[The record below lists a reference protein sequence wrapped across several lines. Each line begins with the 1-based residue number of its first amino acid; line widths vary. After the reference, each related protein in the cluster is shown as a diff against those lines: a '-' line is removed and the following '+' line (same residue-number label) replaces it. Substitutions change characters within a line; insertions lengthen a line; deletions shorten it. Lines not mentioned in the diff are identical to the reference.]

1 MAYNIIYTATF
12 DVMQS
17 IEPFLSVKVDIF
29 KKDYDGD
36 PQTITLT
43 GTPVVHEWQDDDPFA
58 PIKGSTCKIGI
69 INDGTISLDNFY
81 SNEDD
86 TFRVEVRRAETME
99 ALFIGYVLQDD
110 CREIQVDFAHEIFI
124 TATDNLGLL
133 KDVTLLEAS
142 KLYGTTNT
150 VSGLYLFT
158 IAGNFNTICSPD
170 SIFGTLHTG
179 DTFEI
184 LSGALQGVWTVTD
197 VTLTGSFDYYV
208 SVAESTVVYTPLYS
222 SDVTFNVPITITG
235 YINLLTI
242 LRLCFKASQ
251 LDLGFSQMGTIRP
264 VGGMTNRFLEDTF
277 ILGESFIRDGSW
289 MNCYDI
295 LEQIMQRFKAS
306 AFQAYGRWW
315 VVRWGELYF
324 QNGPNIT
331 TIGYQGFNYNNDFAL
346 PSATAFVDYTKTL
359 SYGEIEY
366 GLEKSIVRPIQYARE
381 QFNYNFPSSLLLN
394 ADLSE
399 LGPLVN
405 EYVSGSITIKE
416 YTLPYWVAFS
426 DNPVPS
432 VSQQL
437 IRVVKDTASGD
448 ELERYVVIK
457 GQPYS
462 SRNALQSNNIT
473 LGVGDVITWSF
484 DYRTENSEPGAVNS
498 VFDIFIDDGIN
509 PTYKI
514 DNFGNWATAGGFTF
528 SVASGDNLN
537 QWHTVTI
544 QSTGIPFECILR
556 LFLLS
561 ASSDNTLYETHY
573 RNFNFSVQKPNDFLK
588 YAIGHIH
595 RDNINL
601 SVKNTTDVEIHI
613 DDAPRSSIGGC
624 LFKDTSTGILRDR
637 TTEWGYFGYPAET
650 GKLGYLTT
658 LEQMMINHTAR
669 TKYDGSIL
677 KIWQG
682 TEDNIRFFSNFFV
695 FNFFSP
701 TVDTRR
707 FVPGQ
712 IALDYKHN
720 RADLT
725 LHQIANYGEEP
736 ADVDDYYTFTY
747 IYENS

>member
-69 INDGTISLDNFY
+69 INDGTISLDDFY

-179 DTFEI
+179 DTFYVE
-184 LSGALQGVWTVTD
+184 SGVLKGTWTVTD
-197 VTLTGSFDYYV
+197 VTLTGTFDYYV
-208 SVAESTVVYTPLYS
+208 SVAENTVVYTPLYA

-264 VGGMTNRFLEDTF
+264 VGGSTNRFLEDTF

-289 MNCYDI
+289 MSCYDI

-331 TIGYQGFNYNNDFAL
+331 TIGYQG
-346 PSATAFVDYTKTL
+346 
-359 SYGEIEY
+359 I
-366 GLEKSIVRPIQYARE
+366 GL
-381 QFNYNFPSSLLLN
+381 
-394 ADLSE
+394 
-399 LGPLVN
+399 
-405 EYVSGSITIKE
+405 
-416 YTLPYWVAFS
+416 
-426 DNPVPS
+426 
-432 VSQQL
+432 
-437 IRVVKDTASGD
+437 
-448 ELERYVVIK
+448 
-457 GQPYS
+457 
-462 SRNALQSNNIT
+462 
-473 LGVGDVITWSF
+473 
-484 DYRTENSEPGAVNS
+484 
-498 VFDIFIDDGIN
+498 
-509 PTYKI
+509 
-514 DNFGNWATAGGFTF
+514 
-528 SVASGDNLN
+528 
-537 QWHTVTI
+537 
-544 QSTGIPFECILR
+544 
-556 LFLLS
+556 
-561 ASSDNTLYETHY
+561 
-573 RNFNFSVQKPNDFLK
+573 
-588 YAIGHIH
+588 
-595 RDNINL
+595 
-601 SVKNTTDVEIHI
+601 
-613 DDAPRSSIGGC
+613 
-624 LFKDTSTGILRDR
+624 
-637 TTEWGYFGYPAET
+637 
-650 GKLGYLTT
+650 
-658 LEQMMINHTAR
+658 
-669 TKYDGSIL
+669 
-677 KIWQG
+677 
-682 TEDNIRFFSNFFV
+682 
-695 FNFFSP
+695 
-701 TVDTRR
+701 
-707 FVPGQ
+707 
-712 IALDYKHN
+712 
-720 RADLT
+720 
-725 LHQIANYGEEP
+725 
-736 ADVDDYYTFTY
+736 
-747 IYENS
+747 